1 MKRTCRNRKRCKKS
15 TQRKRRVL
23 RAGAWLT
30 GKSST
35 LDILNGMDEEQIATL
50 GGDIKEIAEIS
61 ETSFF
66 KDSQDRDGIIK
77 TYSKQCHNTS
87 RPERYCKPFKTL
99 VAAIAD
105 PKYYNYEDMRE
116 RIMAPIVVQI
126 DYSIADMHDSNT
138 ADQKARGVVVSPLPA
153 TYASNRRGAADRVER
168 GYEGYP
174 APPRRSPW
182 F

>member
-66 KDSQDRDGIIK
+66 KDSQDRDGII
-77 TYSKQCHNTS
+77 
-87 RPERYCKPFKTL
+87 
-99 VAAIAD
+99 AAHKNVCAVL
-105 PKYYNYEDMRE
+105 K
-116 RIMAPIVVQI
+116 
-126 DYSIADMHDSNT
+126 
-138 ADQKARGVVVSPLPA
+138 
-153 TYASNRRGAADRVER
+153 
-168 GYEGYP
+168 
-174 APPRRSPW
+174 
-182 F
+182 